1 MDDTKTLRELTNE
14 LLAKQDDNKLLAELI
29 DLSPAAITV
38 HDYEGKFIYANEK
51 TLELHGYTK
60 EEFLAINLHDL
71 DLPQD
76 EALIE
81 QRVQRVK
88 EIGEDSFQVEHYK
101 KDGSILYL
109 DVRVKTTKW
118 SDQDVLL
125 SIGTDISPYKLIEKY
140 KDMSREILKVLN
152 EPGEFNQTIQKVLEI
167 LKTQTQI
174 DAVGIRFQ
182 ENGDYPY
189 FVQEGFSDEFLS
201 GENSLLNYSLDGN
214 LCLNEDG
221 KPSLECTCGL
231 VIANKLDPNAS
242 YSTKGGSF
250 WTNDALPF
258 LDIPKENDPRINPR
272 NTCIHSGYSSIALI
286 PIKTTSNKIVGL
298 IQLNDKKRE
307 RFSLAA
313 IEALEEVARNIG
325 TSLLRKQTNKEMH
338 KINSVLRSVL
348 ESTTDG
354 ILVVGDDKKI
364 ISYSKSFVDLW
375 KIPMD
380 IIETHQDNLLL
391 QYVLDQLVNPEEFLN
406 RVNAL
411 YSSDELASDEV
422 NFKDGRV
429 FDRFSQPY
437 FIDEKI
443 KGRVWSFRDITK
455 RVTAIK
461 ERNRLTKMLLDS
473 LPCVAILVNS
483 NTRNILAMNN
493 AAEKAGCVIGETCYG
508 SWPKLE
514 SPCSFCLAP
523 EACETCENK
532 HVIREE
538 DNKTWDIH
546 WLPVTKELVVHYAMD
561 ITDIVRAENVLKKAK
576 YSIISELDSMI
587 EKKVLVVDKDPNC
600 IDEIKAIVGEHL
612 PELIIVS
619 SLSGKDGVM
628 IARKETP
635 DVILLN
641 IKMMEAD
648 GVNVCETIKADP
660 TIKDIP
666 IIFLVD
672 YNVGELRRLKALKS
686 GGDAFLSIPIKKE
699 ELVSQ
704 IQNMTKVKLI
714 NKLRLDI

>member
-1 MDDTKTLRELTNE
+1 MDNIKTLRELTNE
-14 LLAKQDDNKLLAELI
+14 LIAKQDDNKLLAELI

-60 EEFLAINLHDL
+60 EEFLAINLYDL

-76 EALIE
+76 AALIE
-81 QRVQRVK
+81 QRMQNIKDNK
-88 EIGEDSFQVEHYK
+88 EGAFQTGHYK
-101 KDGSILYL
+101 KDGSVLYL
-109 DVRVKTTKW
+109 DLRVKATTW
-118 SDQDVLL
+118 SGQNVIL
-125 SIGTDISPYKLIEKY
+125 SIGTDITHHKLIERY
-140 KDMSREILKVLN
+140 KDMSKEILQVLN
-152 EPGEFNQTIQKVLEI
+152 EPGEFNGAMQNVLNI
-167 LKTQTQI
+167 LKKQTEI

-231 VIANKLDPNAS
+231 VIANKLDPNMP

-258 LDIPKENDPRINPR
+258 LDIPKEIDPRINPR

-286 PIKTTSNKIVGL
+286 PIKSNNKIIGL
-298 IQLNDKKRE
+298 IQLNDKNRE

-313 IEALEEVARNIG
+313 IEALEEIAQNIG
-325 TSLLRKQTNKEMH
+325 TALLRKQMNKEMH
-338 KINSVLRSVL
+338 TVNSMLGSVL

-354 ILVVGDDKKI
+354 ILVVGNDKKI
-364 ISYSKSFVDLW
+364 LSYSKSFIKLW
-375 KIPMD
+375 KIPD
-380 IIETHQDNLLL
+380 DLIDTKKDEVLLH
-391 QYVLDQLVNPEEFLN
+391 YVLDQLVDPDEFLN

-411 YSSDELASDEV
+411 YESEELASDEI

-437 FIDEKI
+437 FIEGKI

-455 RVTAIK
+455 RMTAIK

-473 LPCVAILVNS
+473 LPCVAILVDS
-483 NTRNILAMNN
+483 NTRMIWAMNN
-493 AAEKAGCVIGETCYG
+493 AAEKAGCMVGETCYG

-523 EACETCENK
+523 EACELCENK

-538 DNKTWDIH
+538 DNKIWDIH
-546 WLPVTKELVVHYAMD
+546 WLPVTKNLVVHYAMD
-561 ITDIVRAENVLKKAK
+561 ITDIIRAEEVLKKTKSNILLA
-576 YSIISELDSMI
+576 LDSMV
-587 EKKVLVVDKDPNC
+587 EKKVLVIDKDTNC
-600 IDEIKAIVGEHL
+600 IEEIKSIVEQYM
-612 PELIIVS
+612 PEFVVVATM
-619 SLSGKDGVM
+619 SGKDGVA

-635 DVILLN
+635 DTILIN
-641 IKMMEAD
+641 IKMVDMNGEEI
-648 GVNVCETIKADP
+648 CKAIRSDDLIRH
-660 TIKDIP
+660 TP

-672 YNVGELRRLKALKS
+672 NNVGELRRLKALKA

-699 ELVSQ
+699 ELISQ
-704 IQNMTKVKLI
+704 LRSMTKVKLV
-714 NKLRLDI
+714 NKLKENI